1 MKGPTSNI
9 IAFVDLPPPAQGI
22 SIVSSWVVQFLKD
35 QPIKLEVVNTLAS
48 RSRMYSLTRLTKFLV
63 SFAKVLAAPPKSTIY
78 IALSHGQTLYLQMLI
93 IFLAKFKK
101 LRVLA
106 HHHTYLPI
114 TQPRKLINLI
124 CHTFIKNKV
133 EHIFLS
139 DEMKEQYFRIWS
151 PREKLWVVTNH
162 QVAFNRTNGLIK
174 TRKFPG
180 RNMTYSGRMSSEKG
194 FWDAAAVSRKILSHN
209 KHMSA
214 TFLGPIMEL
223 PISKEILNL
232 KDEFGDRFEHIS
244 IYDENVLQSKL
255 YASSYFLFP
264 SRYVNEASPL
274 VVLEAQALGN
284 ICITS
289 DLGSLSHDVLSPGC
303 AVKIDS
309 WSSSVIDTVDMFRD
323 KDMDLIKHSQ
333 QIQLKIVSL
342 AELSSKQIAEVFY
355 L

>member
-1 MKGPTSNI
+1 VKAPTSNV

-35 QPIKLEVVNTLAS
+35 QPLKLEVVNTLTS
-48 RSRMYSLTRLTKFLV
+48 QGRLYALNRLSMFLV
-63 SFAKVLAAPPKSTIY
+63 SFVKVLSAPPNSTIY
-78 IALSHGQTLYLQMLI
+78 IALSHGQALYLQMVI
-93 IFLAKFKK
+93 IFLAKLKK

-114 TQPRKLINLI
+114 TQPRKPINLI

-139 DEMKEQYFRIWS
+139 DKMQEQYFRVWS
-151 PREKLWVVTNH
+151 PSKKLWVVTNH
-162 QVAFNRTNGLIK
+162 QVAFKRTNGNVK

-209 KHMSA
+209 KHMSV

-244 IYDENVLQSKL
+244 IYDEDVLQSKL

-264 SRYVNEASPL
+264 SRYINEASPL

-289 DLGSLSHDVLSPGC
+289 DIGSLSHDVLSPGC

-309 WSSSVIDTVDMFRD
+309 WNSSVIDTVAMFRN
-323 KDMDLIKHSQ
+323 KNLDLIKYSK
-333 QIQLKIVSL
+333 QIQLEMFL
-342 AELSSKQIAEVFY
+342 RAELSSKQIAEVFY